1 MCGRYT
7 LAKPDWFEHDFG
19 TSFATLADAVRR
31 PRFNIA
37 PGQMVLAVT
46 RPAGAARVAET
57 MKWGVEAP
65 WKGGPPQMIN
75 ARAEKLSKS
84 RLWKSMLET
93 GRCALPAD
101 GFYEWRKPDQKGGRK
116 QPFWFSRADGEPFL
130 LAGLFREPSEAEE
143 RHCVVITV
151 EPNEL
156 VEGVHDRMP
165 AMLHPDRV
173 DDWLAGDV
181 DDALQ
186 ALVPFD
192 STQMSARR
200 IGSGVGNVKNDG
212 PDLIEPVADEPGP
225 ALF

>member
-19 TSFATLADAVRR
+19 TSFATLSDAVRR

-37 PGQMVLAVT
+37 PGQLVLAIAH
-46 RPAGAARVAET
+46 PQGSARVAET

-75 ARAEKLSKS
+75 ARAEKLATS
-84 RLWKSMLET
+84 RLWKSMLEN

-101 GFYEWRKPDQKGGRK
+101 GFYEWRKPENNGGRK
-116 QPFWFSRADGEPFL
+116 QPYWFSRADGEPFL
-130 LAGLFREPSEAEE
+130 LAGLFRESSDADE
-143 RHCVVITV
+143 RQCVVITV

-156 VEGVHDRMP
+156 VEDVHDRMP

-173 DDWLAGDV
+173 DDWLEGDAEE
-181 DDALQ
+181 ALQ
-186 ALVPFD
+186 ALVPFE
-192 STQMSARR
+192 STQMTARR
-200 IGSGVGNVKNDG
+200 IGSAVGNVSNDS
-212 PDLIEPVADEPGP
+212 PELIESIGDQSDES
-225 ALF
+225 LF

>member
-31 PRFNIA
+31 PRFNVA
-37 PGQMVLAVT
+37 PGQLVLAVT
-46 RPAGAARVAET
+46 RPSAAGRVAET

-75 ARAEKLSKS
+75 ARAEKLASS
-84 RLWKSMLET
+84 RLWKSMLEN

-101 GFYEWRKPDQKGGRK
+101 GFYEWRAAEQKGGRK
-116 QPFWFSRADGEPFL
+116 QPYWFSRVDAEPFL
-130 LAGLFREPSEAEE
+130 LAGLFRESPDDGE
-143 RHCVVITV
+143 RQCVVITV

-156 VEGVHDRMP
+156 VEDVHDRMP

-173 DDWLAGDV
+173 DDWLEGDV
-181 DDALQ
+181 ESALQ
-186 ALVPFD
+186 ALTPFD

-200 IGSGVGNVKNDG
+200 IGPGVGNVRNDG
-212 PDLIEPVADEPGP
+212 PELIEAVDDEPGP